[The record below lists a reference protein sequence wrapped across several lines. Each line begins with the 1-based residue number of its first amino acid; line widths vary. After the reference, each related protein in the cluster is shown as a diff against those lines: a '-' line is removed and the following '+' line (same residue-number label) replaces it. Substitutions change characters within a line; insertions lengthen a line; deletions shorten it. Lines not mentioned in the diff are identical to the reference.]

1 MISSVNFLIPELNLM
16 QKYPKELFFIG
27 NTNLLKRKKI
37 SIVGTRRPSAYTR
50 EFTHKLA
57 SKLSQNGICIVSG
70 AAMGVDSIA
79 HSAAGSNNTIAVV
92 ANGLDI
98 KYPSVNKN
106 QIIDIEKNGLMISSF
121 KEGEKARNY
130 TFVLRNEI
138 VVALGEKLIVTEAD
152 IGSGSMTSV
161 EFALKQNKEIFVL
174 PHRINESLATNELI
188 KKGLAKAIFDID
200 EFIES
205 VVGVGLFKQ
214 NLDEILEYC
223 KTSPLYDEALQK
235 YPEKILEYEL
245 DGKIKIANG
254 KIFLI

>member
-1 MISSVNFLIPELNLM
+1 MISSIDFLIPELNLM

-79 HSAAGSNNTIAVV
+79 HSAAGNNNTIAVV

>member
-1 MISSVNFLIPELNLM
+1 MISSIDFLIPELNLM

-79 HSAAGSNNTIAVV
+79 HSAAGNNNTIAVV

-121 KEGEKARNY
+121 KEGEKAINY

-188 KKGLAKAIFDID
+188 KK
-200 EFIES
+200 
-205 VVGVGLFKQ
+205 V
-214 NLDEILEYC
+214 
-223 KTSPLYDEALQK
+223 
-235 YPEKILEYEL
+235 
-245 DGKIKIANG
+245 
-254 KIFLI
+254 

>member
-1 MISSVNFLIPELNLM
+1 MISSVDFLIPELNLM

-79 HSAAGSNNTIAVV
+79 HSAAGNNNTIAVV

>member
-200 EFIES
+200 EFIEG

-245 DGKIKIANG
+245 DGKIKIENG

>member
-1 MISSVNFLIPELNLM
+1 MISSIDFLIPELNLM

-79 HSAAGSNNTIAVV
+79 HSAAGNNNTIAVV

-138 VVALGEKLIVTEAD
+138 AVALGEKLIVTEAD

>member
-1 MISSVNFLIPELNLM
+1 MISSVDFLIPELNLM

-200 EFIES
+200 EFIEG

-245 DGKIKIANG
+245 DGKIKIENG

>member
-1 MISSVNFLIPELNLM
+1 VTNALIKVFVVFFRSDYLNL
-16 QKYPKELFFIG
+16 
-27 NTNLLKRKKI
+27 LLY
-37 SIVGTRRPSAYTR
+37 V
-50 EFTHKLA
+50 
-57 SKLSQNGICIVSG
+57 
-70 AAMGVDSIA
+70 
-79 HSAAGSNNTIAVV
+79 TIV